1 LAFQNGSAEVKLG
14 CDVCASSKWK
24 SACPE
29 CNGTGKIIVDEKI
42 KYWWSGDRKF
52 FCILVNDGVSQATV
66 SLTVEEAE
74 ALMSEVMQTP
84 GFLALQN
91 EAFSRALEKMTTSRH
106 EPQVRQNPDGT
117 TTWTD
122 NAGSETR

>member
-1 LAFQNGSAEVKLG
+1 VKLE
-14 CDVCASSKWK
+14 CDACAASKWK

-29 CNGTGKIIVDEKI
+29 CDGTGEIIMSDKI
-42 KYWWSGDRKF
+42 KYWWSEDRQF

-74 ALMSEVMQTP
+74 TLMSEVMQTP
-84 GFLALQN
+84 SFLALQD
-91 EAFSRALEKMTTSRH
+91 EAFSRALEKMTTSGQ
-106 EPQVRQNPDGT
+106 EPQVTQNSDGT